1 MERWVETAVAQ
12 KEKLAH
18 GRDSGT
24 RAVARAVARFVSVSR
39 LSDMSVRPPERA
51 FAMEYLRIVTLL
63 HGDERTVDDE
73 TVALDHPTDRPD
85 DPDEVGDDDDDA
97 GREGRADVVA
107 VVGIVDE
114 VHDGAVEHLVI
125 DDDGDDTD
133 DARWNGCDGWEVWV
147 TGDGDGE

>member
-1 MERWVETAVAQ
+1 MDEIRGREPSRERW
-12 KEKLAH
+12 
-18 GRDSGT
+18 R
-24 RAVARAVARFVSVSR
+24 VSFLFLVCLTC
-39 LSDMSVRPPERA
+39 LSAPERA

-63 HGDERTVDDE
+63 NGDQRTVDDE
-73 TVALDHPTDRPD
+73 TVARDHPTDRTD